1 MYLPEREIER
11 VAVSLIAE
19 FGEDAEKQA
28 DEFGRSA
35 RVRGAG
41 TTAFIWEQVR
51 QRIAELNGGDSH
63 QVREAA

>member
-19 FGEDAEKQA
+19 FGEDAEKEA
-28 DEFGRSA
+28 SKYGRSA

-41 TTAFIWEQVR
+41 TTAFIWEQVQ
-51 QRIAELNGGDSH
+51 QRIAELNGGGSH
-63 QVREAA
+63 EVREAA